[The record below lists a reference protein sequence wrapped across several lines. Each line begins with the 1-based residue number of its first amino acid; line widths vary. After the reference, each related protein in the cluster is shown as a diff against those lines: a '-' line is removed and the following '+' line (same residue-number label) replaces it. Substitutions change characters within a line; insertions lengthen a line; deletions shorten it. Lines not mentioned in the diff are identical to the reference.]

1 MNEAVINNP
10 PNIPKNAQ
18 ADRLDRV
25 PESPKS
31 IMTSQAIATHSIN
44 DTENVNQAPLMDV
57 EKQTKTIRTTC
68 PYCGVGCGVLVS
80 IDMIDNISVKG
91 DPEHPANFG
100 KLCSKGSALAQT
112 LGTER
117 RLTQPYYQNKL
128 ASMQQQQAM
137 LSNMALDTTSS
148 NSAMTVSTSQL
159 LIEKTDW
166 DTVLEDIAG
175 RLNDTIEKHGRDSIM
190 FYVSGQLLT
199 EDYYVANKFIKGF
212 IGSNNIDSNSRLC
225 MSSAVAGH
233 KRAFGADLV
242 PGNYEDLEACD
253 LLVLVGSNMAWCHP
267 ILFGRFLAAKKADP
281 SKKLIVIDPRRT
293 DSCEFADLHLPIAAG
308 TDTHLYNGL
317 LHYLE
322 KQGCQDDEYVKQ
334 RLGVTNALDAAKTW
348 TIGKVASA
356 CQVPADS
363 IRQFYDWVA
372 ANDKTVTAFSMG
384 VNQSKSGTDKV
395 NAIIN
400 THLFTGR
407 VGKVGASPFSL
418 TGQPNAMGGR
428 EVGALANLLAAHLD
442 LGNAEHRQLV
452 ADFWESPQA
461 IAPKVGIKA
470 CDAADA
476 ILDGRIKA
484 IWIMATN
491 PVVSLPEADRFRLAL
506 AQCDL
511 VIVSDCS
518 VDSDTVQ
525 CADIV
530 LPAQG
535 WGEKSGTVTNSER
548 RISRQRTLM
557 PAVGVAKPDWW
568 MLSQVATRM
577 GLTGFDYQYP
587 SEIFNEHVALTAYRN
602 DGYKNNPRVSNQ
614 NHPRFL
620 NLTNDLPDFATD
632 INAIKEVAHNG
643 QPIHKTTQL
652 SALSVEEYD
661 AMLPF
666 QWGGKRISM
675 INTADDLAGH
685 LPNKSLDNSLGKS
698 IEHLSKQT
706 DSGTKAQ
713 LIAIKPSDDASLP
726 NLHRHKRKYS
736 GQYNSNNQQPSNQH
750 AQPTSQAD
758 NDELSAL
765 NQPTIDLRLITGRLR
780 DQWHTMTR
788 TGLAPQLNQ
797 HQSVPTLTVHPDD
810 AQQLGLATND
820 FVQLH
825 RRYDDGVIANSD
837 PSHSTANTALA
848 KGVPV
853 NQVLAQVTI
862 SDTMRVGDAFMPM
875 HWSNAFASFSRIGT
889 LIPTVVDPHSD
900 QPELKNSAISITT
913 VPMQAFGKILV
924 HPDWQDAV
932 IGQLR
937 AILVDF
943 DAERLESVL
952 FERETDANL
961 NQPALSQLPALTW
974 SLSHQTNSVLI
985 NLASPIVPISDTL
998 STPEFWQQFAAS
1010 MQTSFHVLSLPSSTL
1025 SSRSPS
1031 KSPSLTGDTNTAFT
1045 INKQQDQL
1053 RLIVTQSGYD
1063 TPTDNSAI
1071 DDITSDIQVPSEQ
1084 LMMAVYIAPT
1094 LSQLPSVH
1102 WLDSCFADTSQ
1113 IPSNQRYKWLLAG
1126 RPASGYIDPGTLICS
1141 CMAVGKNIIINAIT
1155 KHDCTTATAV
1165 GKQCRAGTNCG
1176 SCVGQIN
1183 ELIAEYAPLAQ
1194 A

>member
-1 MNEAVINNP
+1 MNEDIIDKT
-10 PNIPKNAQ
+10 PNISKNAQ
-18 ADRLDRV
+18 ADMLDRV
-25 PESPKS
+25 PEN
-31 IMTSQAIATHSIN
+31 SQSTTGQIIATHSIN
-44 DTENVNQAPLMDV
+44 DTENVTQAPPIDA
-57 EKQTKTIRTTC
+57 ENQTKTIRTTC
-68 PYCGVGCGVLVS
+68 PYCGVGCGVLASVDTGG
-80 IDMIDNISVKG
+80 IISVKG

-112 LGTER
+112 LGAER

-137 LSNMALDTTSS
+137 LSNMPLDTASS
-148 NSAMTVSTSQL
+148 NSAMTISTIKP
-159 LIEKTDW
+159 LIENTDW

-212 IGSNNIDSNSRLC
+212 IGNNNIDSNSRLC

-322 KQGCQDDEYVKQ
+322 QQGCQDDDYVKQ
-334 RLGVTNALDAAKTW
+334 SLGVADALDAAKTW
-348 TIGKVASA
+348 TIDKVASA
-356 CQVPADS
+356 CQVPIDS
-363 IRQFYDWVA
+363 IRQFYKLIA
-372 ANDKTVTAFSMG
+372 ATDKTVTAFSMG
-384 VNQSKSGTDKV
+384 VNQSKTGTDKV

-442 LGNAEHRQLV
+442 LGNADHRQLV

-461 IAPKVGIKA
+461 IAPEVGVKA

-476 ILDGRIKA
+476 ILEGRIKA

-491 PVVSLPEADRFRLAL
+491 PVVSLPEADRFRQAL

-568 MLSQVATRM
+568 ILSQVATRM
-577 GLTGFDYQYP
+577 GLTGFDYQDP

-602 DGYKNNPRVSNQ
+602 DGHENNPIVSLKNQ
-614 NHPRFL
+614 PRFL
-620 NLTNDLPDFATD
+620 NLSNDLPDFAAD
-632 INAIKEVAHNG
+632 IKAITEVAHNS
-643 QPIHKTTQL
+643 QPISQINQTTQL
-652 SALSVEEYD
+652 NALSVEEYD

-666 QWGGKRISM
+666 QWGGKRISI
-675 INTADDLAGH
+675 INTADDSAGR
-685 LPNKSLDNSLGKS
+685 LLGKSLDN
-698 IEHLSKQT
+698 LSKQT
-706 DSGTKAQ
+706 VSCTKAH
-713 LIAIKPSDDASLP
+713 LIAITPSDDASLP
-726 NLHRHKRKYS
+726 NLHRHKRKYR
-736 GQYNSNNQQPSNQH
+736 GQYNSDNQQPSNQY
-750 AQPTSQAD
+750 AQPTSQTD
-758 NDELSAL
+758 NDELLVL
-765 NQPTIDLRLITGRLR
+765 NQPAIDLRLITGRLR

-810 AQQLGLATND
+810 AKLLGIETDD

-825 RRYDDGVIANSD
+825 RRYEEEMITDSD
-837 PSHSTANTALA
+837 IHYPTADTALA
-848 KGVPV
+848 SDVPV
-853 NQVLAQVTI
+853 SQVLAQVTI
-862 SDTMRVGDAFMPM
+862 SDAMRVGDAFMPM
-875 HWSNAFASFSRIGT
+875 HWSNAFASFSRMGT
-889 LIPTVVDPHSD
+889 LIPTVVDPHSG
-900 QPELKNSAISITT
+900 QPELKNSAIRITA

-932 IGQLR
+932 IVQLR
-937 AILVDF
+937 AILADF
-943 DAERLESVL
+943 DAQRVKEAL
-952 FERETDANL
+952 FKRETDAHL
-961 NQPALSQLPALTW
+961 NQPASSQLPALTW
-974 SLSHQTNSVLI
+974 NLRHQTNSVLF
-985 NLASPIVPISDTL
+985 NLASPIASVIDTL
-998 STPEFWQQFAAS
+998 SAPEFWQQFAAS
-1010 MQTSFHVLSLPSSTL
+1010 MQTPLHALSTPPSQ
-1025 SSRSPS
+1025 
-1031 KSPSLTGDTNTAFT
+1031 TGDINTAFT

-1063 TPTDNSAI
+1063 TAADNNATDV
-1071 DDITSDIQVPSEQ
+1071 ITPDTKVPSER
-1084 LMMAVYIAPT
+1084 LIMAVYIAPT
-1094 LSQLPSVH
+1094 LPQLPSVH

-1113 IPSNQRYKWLLAG
+1113 IPNNQRYKWLLAG

>member
-1 MNEAVINNP
+1 MNEDIIDKTQ
-10 PNIPKNAQ
+10 NISKNAQ
-18 ADRLDRV
+18 ADMLDRV
-25 PESPKS
+25 SEN
-31 IMTSQAIATHSIN
+31 SQSTTGQIIATHSIN
-44 DTENVNQAPLMDV
+44 DTENVNQAPPIDA
-57 EKQTKTIRTTC
+57 KNQTKTIRTTC
-68 PYCGVGCGVLVS
+68 PYCGVGCGVLASV
-80 IDMIDNISVKG
+80 DTGGKVSVKG

-112 LGTER
+112 LGTGR

-137 LSNMALDTTSS
+137 LSNMPVDTASS
-148 NSAMTVSTSQL
+148 SSAMTISTIKP
-159 LIEKTDW
+159 LIENTDW
-166 DTVLEDIAG
+166 DTVLEDIAV

-212 IGSNNIDSNSRLC
+212 IGNNNIDSNSRLC

-322 KQGCQDDEYVKQ
+322 QQGCQDDDYVKQ
-334 RLGVTNALDAAKTW
+334 SLGVADALDAAKTW
-348 TIGKVASA
+348 TIDKVASA
-356 CQVPADS
+356 CQVPIDS
-363 IRQFYDWVA
+363 IRQFYELIA
-372 ANDKTVTAFSMG
+372 ATDKTVTAFSMG
-384 VNQSKSGTDKV
+384 VNQSKTGTDKV

-442 LGNAEHRQLV
+442 LGNADHRQLV
-452 ADFWESPQA
+452 ADFWKSPQA
-461 IAPKVGIKA
+461 IASEVGVKA

-491 PVVSLPEADRFRLAL
+491 PVVSLPEADRFRQAL

-568 MLSQVATRM
+568 ILSQVATRM
-577 GLTGFDYQYP
+577 GLTGFDYQDP
-587 SEIFNEHVALTAYRN
+587 SEIFNEHVALTTYRN
-602 DGYKNNPRVSNQ
+602 DGHENNPIVSLKNQ
-614 NHPRFL
+614 PRYF
-620 NLTNDLPDFATD
+620 NLSNDLPDFATD
-632 INAIKEVAHNG
+632 IKAITEGAHNG
-643 QPIHKTTQL
+643 QPISQINQTTQL
-652 SALSVEEYD
+652 NALSVEEYD

-675 INTADDLAGH
+675 INTADDSVGRLLG
-685 LPNKSLDNSLGKS
+685 KSLDN
-698 IEHLSKQT
+698 LSKQT
-706 DSGTKAQ
+706 VSCTKAQ
-713 LIAIKPSDDASLP
+713 LIAITPSDDASLP

-736 GQYNSNNQQPSNQH
+736 GQYHSNNQQLSNQH
-750 AQPTSQAD
+750 AHSIDQTD
-758 NDELSAL
+758 DDELLAL
-765 NQPTIDLRLITGRLR
+765 NQPAIDLRLITGRLR

-788 TGLAPQLNQ
+788 TGLAAQLNQ
-797 HQSVPTLTVHPDD
+797 HQSVPILTVHPDD

-825 RRYDDGVIANSD
+825 RRYSDGVNADSD
-837 PSHSTANTALA
+837 PNHSIVSTALA
-848 KGVPV
+848 SDVPV
-853 NQVLAQVTI
+853 SQVLAQVTI
-862 SDTMRVGDAFMPM
+862 SDAMRVGDAFMPM
-875 HWSNAFASFSRIGT
+875 HWSNAFASFSRMGT
-889 LIPTVVDPHSD
+889 LIPTVVDPHSG
-900 QPELKNSAISITT
+900 QPELKNSAIRIMA

-932 IGQLR
+932 IVQLR
-937 AILVDF
+937 AILADF
-943 DAERLESVL
+943 DAQRIKEIL
-952 FERETDANL
+952 FEKENDAHL
-961 NQPALSQLPALTW
+961 NQPASSQLPALTW
-974 SLSHQTNSVLI
+974 NLSHQTNSVLF
-985 NLASPIVPISDTL
+985 NLASPIASVIDTL
-998 STPEFWQQFAAS
+998 SAPEFWQQFAAS
-1010 MQTSFHVLSLPSSTL
+1010 MQTSLHSLSPQSQ
-1025 SSRSPS
+1025 
-1031 KSPSLTGDTNTAFT
+1031 TGDINTAFT

-1053 RLIVTQSGYD
+1053 RLIVTQSGYG
-1063 TPTDNSAI
+1063 TAADNSAT
-1071 DDITSDIQVPSEQ
+1071 DGITPDAKGSKVPSER
-1084 LMMAVYIAPT
+1084 LIMAVYVAPT
-1094 LSQLPSVH
+1094 LPQLPSVH
-1102 WLDSCFADTSQ
+1102 WLDSCFADASQ
-1113 IPSNQRYKWLLAG
+1113 IPDNQRYKWLLAG

-1155 KHDCTTATAV
+1155 KHDCTSATAV

-1183 ELIAEYAPLAQ
+1183 ELIAEYATLAQ

>member
-1 MNEAVINNP
+1 MNEDIIDKT
-10 PNIPKNAQ
+10 PNISKNAQ
-18 ADRLDRV
+18 ANMLDRL
-25 PESPKS
+25 PKRSQS
-31 IMTSQAIATHSIN
+31 ITGQIIATHSIN
-44 DTENVNQAPLMDV
+44 DTENVNQAPPIDSADLTTTV
-57 EKQTKTIRTTC
+57 RTTC
-68 PYCGVGCGVLVS
+68 PYCGVGCGVLASV
-80 IDMIDNISVKG
+80 DMVGNISVKG
-91 DPEHPANFG
+91 DSEHPANFG

-137 LSNMALDTTSS
+137 PLDHAMPLDTASS
-148 NSAMTVSTSQL
+148 SSTMTVSTIKP
-159 LIEKTDW
+159 LIENTDW
-166 DTVLEDIAG
+166 NTVLEDIAG

-212 IGSNNIDSNSRLC
+212 IGNNNIDSNSRLC

-322 KQGCQDDEYVKQ
+322 QQGCQDDEYVKQ
-334 RLGVTNALDAAKTW
+334 SLGVADAVDAAKMW
-348 TIGKVASA
+348 TIDKVASA
-356 CQVPADS
+356 CQVPIDS
-363 IRQFYDWVA
+363 IRQFYELIA

-461 IAPKVGIKA
+461 IAPEVGVKA

-491 PVVSLPEADRFRLAL
+491 PVVSLPEADRLRQAL

-568 MLSQVATRM
+568 ILSQVATRM
-577 GLTGFDYQYP
+577 GLTGFDYQDP
-587 SEIFNEHVALTAYRN
+587 SEIFDEHVALTAYRN
-602 DGYKNNPRVSNQ
+602 DGHENNPLVSNKNQ
-614 NHPRFL
+614 PRFL
-620 NLTNDLPDFATD
+620 NLSNDLPDFATD
-632 INAIKEVAHNG
+632 IKAITEVAHNS
-643 QPIHKTTQL
+643 QPVHKPTQL
-652 SALSVEEYD
+652 SALSVEDYD

-675 INTADDLAGH
+675 INTAD
-685 LPNKSLDNSLGKS
+685 KST
-698 IEHLSKQT
+698 EHLSKQT
-706 DSGTKAQ
+706 DSCTKAQ
-713 LIAIKPSDDASLP
+713 LIAITPSDDASLP
-726 NLHRHKRKYS
+726 NLHRHKRKYR
-736 GQYNSNNQQPSNQH
+736 GHYNSDNRQPSNQH
-750 AQPTSQAD
+750 AQPISQAD
-758 NDELSAL
+758 SDELLAL
-765 NQPTIDLRLITGRLR
+765 NQPAIDLRLITGRLR

-797 HQSVPTLTVHPDD
+797 HQSVPTLTVHPED
-810 AQQLGLATND
+810 AQQLGLATDN

-825 RRYDDGVIANSD
+825 RRYNDGVIADSD
-837 PSHSTANTALA
+837 PNHSTVSTALA
-848 KGVPV
+848 SDVPV
-853 NQVLAQVTI
+853 SQVLAQVTI
-862 SDTMRVGDAFMPM
+862 SDAMRVGDAFMPM
-875 HWSNAFASFSRIGT
+875 HWSNAFASFSRMGT
-889 LIPTVVDPHSD
+889 LIPTVVDPHSG

-924 HPDWQDAV
+924 HSDWQDAV
-932 IGQLR
+932 IVQLR
-937 AILVDF
+937 AILADF
-943 DAERLESVL
+943 D
-952 FERETDANL
+952 TNL
-961 NQPALSQLPALTW
+961 NQPASSQLPALTW
-974 SLSHQTNSVLI
+974 NLSHQTNSVLI
-985 NLASPIVPISDTL
+985 NLASPITSVSDTL
-998 STPEFWQQFAAS
+998 SAPEFWQQFAAS
-1010 MQTSFHVLSLPSSTL
+1010 MQTSLHSLSPPSFGSLLKQSSKPPLKSLFESLPQ
-1025 SSRSPS
+1025 
-1031 KSPSLTGDTNTAFT
+1031 TGDTNTAFT

-1063 TPTDNSAI
+1063 TAADNSAT
-1071 DDITSDIQVPSEQ
+1071 DDITPDTKVPSEQ
-1084 LMMAVYIAPT
+1084 LIMAVYIAPT
-1094 LSQLPSVH
+1094 LPQLPSVH

-1141 CMAVGKNIIINAIT
+1141 CMAVGENIIINAIT
-1155 KHDCTTATAV
+1155 KHDCTSATAV

>member
-1 MNEAVINNP
+1 MNEAAIDKTS
-10 PNIPKNAQ
+10 NIPKIAQ
-18 ADRLDRV
+18 ADVLDRV
-25 PESPKS
+25 PENSQS
-31 IMTSQAIATHSIN
+31 MTSPAIATLSIN
-44 DTENVNQAPLMDV
+44 DTENANQTMPIDALD
-57 EKQTKTIRTTC
+57 ENFTTTIRTTC
-68 PYCGVGCGVLVS
+68 PYCGVGCGILANVDTVG
-80 IDMIDNISVKG
+80 NISVKG
-91 DPEHPANFG
+91 DSEHPANFG

-137 LSNMALDTTSS
+137 PLDQATILNK
-148 NSAMTVSTSQL
+148 NSSTSAIKVSAKKP
-159 LIEKTDW
+159 LIENTDW
-166 DTVLEDIAG
+166 DTVLEDIAD
-175 RLNDTIEKHGRDSIM
+175 RFNDTIEKHGRDSIM

-212 IGSNNIDSNSRLC
+212 IGNNNIDSNSRLC

-317 LHYLE
+317 LHYFE
-322 KQGCQDDEYVKQ
+322 QQGCQDDKYVKQ
-334 RLGVTNALDAAKTW
+334 SIGITDALDAAKTW
-348 TIGKVASA
+348 TIDKVASA
-356 CQVPADS
+356 CQLSADS

-372 ANDKTVTAFSMG
+372 DNDKTVTAFSMG

-400 THLFTGR
+400 THLLTGR
-407 VGKVGASPFSL
+407 VGKEGASPFSL

-442 LGNAEHRQLV
+442 LGNADHRQLV

-461 IAPKVGIKA
+461 IAPEVGVKA

-491 PVVSLPEADRFRLAL
+491 PVVSLPEADRFRQAL
-506 AQCDL
+506 AECDL

-568 MLSQVATRM
+568 ILSQVATRM
-577 GLTGFDYQYP
+577 GLAGFDYQDP

-602 DGYKNNPRVSNQ
+602 DGHEKNKTISLKNQ
-614 NHPRFL
+614 PRFL
-620 NLTNDLPDFATD
+620 NLTKDLPNFATD
-632 INAIKEVAHNG
+632 IKAITDIEATS
-643 QPIHKTTQL
+643 QPISQMTQP

-675 INTADDLAGH
+675 INTADD
-685 LPNKSLDNSLGKS
+685 SVDNS
-698 IEHLSKQT
+698 SKQT
-706 DSGTKAQ
+706 DSCTKAQ
-713 LIAIKPSDDASLP
+713 LIAITPSADASLP
-726 NLHRHKRKYS
+726 NLHQHKRKYK
-736 GQYNSNNQQPSNQH
+736 GHYNSDNQQLSNQH
-750 AQPTSQAD
+750 AQPIDQAD
-758 NDELSAL
+758 DDELAAP
-765 NQPTIDLRLITGRLR
+765 NQPAIDLRLITGRLR

-797 HQSVPTLTVHPDD
+797 HQSVPTVTIHPND
-810 AQQLGLATND
+810 AQQLGLATDD
-820 FVQLH
+820 FVQLY
-825 RRYDDGVIANSD
+825 RRYNDGVLADNDTNDSTVSTVLASEVAV
-837 PSHSTANTALA
+837 SH
-848 KGVPV
+848 
-853 NQVLAQVTI
+853 VLAQVAI
-862 SDTMRVGDAFMPM
+862 SDALRVGDAFMPM
-875 HWSNAFASFSRIGT
+875 HWSNAFASFARMGT
-889 LIPTVVDPHSD
+889 LVPTVVDPHSG
-900 QPELKNSAISITT
+900 QPELKNSAISITP

-932 IGQLR
+932 IVQLR
-937 AILVDF
+937 TILADF
-943 DAERLESVL
+943 NTQRVKEAL
-952 FERETDANL
+952 FERETGANL
-961 NQPALSQLPALTW
+961 NQTSSSQLPALTW
-974 SLSHQTNSVLI
+974 NLSHQTNSVLI
-985 NLASPIVPISDTL
+985 NLASPITSVSDTL
-998 STPEFWQQFAAS
+998 SAPEFWQQFAES
-1010 MQTSFHVLSLPSSTL
+1010 MQTPLHSLSQPSSG
-1025 SSRSPS
+1025 SSL
-1031 KSPSLTGDTNTAFT
+1031 KSPSNPLSNSLLQTVATNTAFT
-1045 INKQQDQL
+1045 INKQHDQL
-1053 RLIVTQSGYD
+1053 RLIVTQSSYD
-1063 TPTDNSAI
+1063 TAVDNRATDS
-1071 DDITSDIQVPSEQ
+1071 ITPDTKVPSEQ
-1084 LMMAVYIAPT
+1084 LIMAVYLAPT
-1094 LSQLPSVH
+1094 LQQLPSVH
-1102 WLDSCFADTSQ
+1102 WLDSCFADANQ

-1126 RPASGYIDPGTLICS
+1126 RPASGYIDPGTLVCS
-1141 CMAVGKNIIINAIT
+1141 CMLVGENIIINAIT
-1155 KHDCTTATAV
+1155 KHDCTSATAV

-1176 SCVGQIN
+1176 SCVAQIN